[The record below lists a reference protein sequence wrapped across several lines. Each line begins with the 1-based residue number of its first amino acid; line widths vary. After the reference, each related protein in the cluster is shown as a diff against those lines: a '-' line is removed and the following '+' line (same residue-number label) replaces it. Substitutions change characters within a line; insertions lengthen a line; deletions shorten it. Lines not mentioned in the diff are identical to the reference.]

1 MKYLPVES
9 RLEMGPG
16 RRLHCG
22 RRLEQIQGRHR
33 RRRGS
38 GAGPVAVVVVGTSFA
53 VAVVCGSVA
62 VGVVQLVVA
71 CCTWRGG

>member
-22 RRLEQIQGRHR
+22 RRLERIQGR

-38 GAGPVAVVVVGTSFA
+38 GAGPAVVVVVGTSFA